1 MLDRPEPRKPKV
13 CARRLRT
20 FLSRP
25 LSFASSDR
33 FPCSVKRAVSPSRPS
48 LHSGSR
54 AAAVKAGRRPP
65 PEAARRAPAR
75 SGIDR
80 REHGPTLTQSGQQV
94 SLPSAACGSSRGQRW
109 RPSAA
114 LPASGGGLPRRWC
127 AAGHRGSTRPG
138 WPLRHYGVRGLVAL
152 RLRHWFALGKSGQ
165 LRPYVRPARR
175 GYSAGH
181 HGCALACQAPFCRA
195 CSWHETAIGI
205 AWAVLTTAFPIT
217 LFSACCRTGRA
228 LARPLPAASARHATA
243 AAGARPFAW

>member
-1 MLDRPEPRKPKV
+1 MLDRPEPSKPKV
-13 CARRLRT
+13 CARRLRAFPWRSLT
-20 FLSRP
+20 GFPVRSKGPFPRP
-25 LSFASSDR
+25 GHPFTAG
-33 FPCSVKRAVSPSRPS
+33 RAQR
-48 LHSGSR
+48 GSR
-54 AAAVKAGRRPP
+54 LAAGHR
-65 PEAARRAPAR
+65 R

-94 SLPSAACGSSRGQRW
+94 SLPSAACGSSRGPHW

-175 GYSAGH
+175 GYATGH

-217 LFSACCRTGRA
+217 LFSACRRTGRA
-228 LARPLPAASARHATA
+228 RARPLPAAPARHATA
-243 AAGARPFAW
+243 AAAARARPFAW